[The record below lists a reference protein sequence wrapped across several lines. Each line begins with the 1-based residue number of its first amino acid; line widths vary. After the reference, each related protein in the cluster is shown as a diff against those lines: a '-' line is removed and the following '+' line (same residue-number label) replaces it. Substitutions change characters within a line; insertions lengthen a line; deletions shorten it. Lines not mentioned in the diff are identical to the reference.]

1 MTDTETGGGG
11 DPLESPFEM
20 TPEEFRALGHR
31 LVDRLAAFL
40 ESVPA
45 RPGAPDLTAA
55 EARARVQADAP
66 LPQEGTA
73 AAPLLDA
80 AAELLMNGCRLNVHP
95 RSWGYVIGTPAPIGI
110 LADFLAAAVNPN
122 MAAWHSAPVP
132 TEIELQA
139 VRWIAEFLGYPTD
152 CGGLLVSGGNM
163 ANFVGVLAAR
173 RAQADWDLRREGLAA
188 PDREPLTLYASRET
202 HTWIE
207 KAADL
212 FGLGT
217 EAIRWIDT
225 DSARRMDTAA
235 LRDRLAADRRVG
247 LRPFLL
253 VGSAGT
259 VSTGAVDP
267 LPELAEIAEEH
278 GLWFHVDGAY
288 GAPAVAARGLVPDDL
303 APGDL
308 AGLRRADSLAVDAH
322 KWLFVPLE
330 AGCALV
336 RDRRALRRTFSY
348 LPPYYHYRDVGDEV
362 VHFHEYGP
370 QNSRA
375 CRALKVWLTLRRVGA
390 RQYAETIARNLRQ
403 SRRMAEILAAQP
415 DFEAATQSLSI
426 ATFRYLPTDLR
437 GRDDERV
444 VEYLDRLNT
453 ELLMRAQRGQP
464 LFLSNAVLDGRF
476 FLRACITN
484 FRTRESD
491 LAALPEILRPLGEAL
506 DRDLRPAALR

>member
-1 MTDTETGGGG
+1 MNDAEGQRDL
-11 DPLESPFEM
+11 DPVDSPLEM

-40 ESVPA
+40 ESVPS

-55 EARARVQADAP
+55 EARARVGSDP
-66 LPQEGTA
+66 LPQEG
-73 AAPLLDA
+73 APAEALLDS
-80 AAELLMNGCRLNVHP
+80 AAELLMDGCRLNGHP
-95 RSWGYVIGTPAPIGI
+95 RSWGYVIGTPAPVAI
-110 LADFLAAAVNPN
+110 LADFLAVTVNPN

-132 TEIELQA
+132 AEIELQA
-139 VRWIAEFLGYPTD
+139 VRWIAEFLGYPAD

-163 ANFVGVLAAR
+163 ANFIGVLAAR
-173 RAQADWDLRREGLAA
+173 RARADWDLRREGLAA
-188 PDREPLTLYASRET
+188 PESKRLTLYASKET

-217 EAIRWIDT
+217 EAIRWIET
-225 DSARRMDTAA
+225 DAARRMDTAA
-235 LRDRLAADRRVG
+235 LRATLAADTRAG

-267 LPELAEIAEEH
+267 LPELAEIARAH
-278 GLWFHVDGAY
+278 DLWFHVDGAY
-288 GAPAVAARGLVPDDL
+288 GAPAVAAQGLVPEDL
-303 APGDL
+303 ATPDL
-308 AGLRRADSLAVDAH
+308 AGLRLADSLAVDAH

-336 RDRRALRRTFSY
+336 RNRQALHDTFSY
-348 LPPYYHYRDVGDEV
+348 RPPYYHYRDVGDEV

-375 CRALKVWLTLRRVGA
+375 CRALKVWLALRRVGA
-390 RQYAETIARNLRQ
+390 RHYAETIARNLRQ
-403 SRRMAEILAAQP
+403 SRRMAEILAGQA
-415 DFEAATQSLSI
+415 DFETATQSLSI
-426 ATFRYLPTDLR
+426 ATFRYLPRDLR
-437 GRDDERV
+437 GRSDGPAAD
-444 VEYLDRLNT
+444 YLDRLNT

-464 LFLSNAVLDGRF
+464 LFLSNAILDGRF

-491 LAALPEILRPLGEAL
+491 LAALPALLRPIGEEL
-506 DRDLRPAALR
+506 DRALRPAELR

>member
-1 MTDTETGGGG
+1 MNDAEHRTGL
-11 DPLESPFEM
+11 DPLDSPLEM
-20 TPEEFRALGHR
+20 TPEEFRKLGHR
-31 LVDRLAAFL
+31 LIDRLADFL
-40 ESVPA
+40 QSVPT

-55 EARARVQADAP
+55 EARARVGADP
-66 LPQEGTA
+66 LPQEGA
-73 AAPLLDA
+73 SAEPLLDEA
-80 AAELLMNGCRLNVHP
+80 LELLANGCRLNGHP
-95 RSWGYVIGTPAPIGI
+95 RSWGYVIGTPAPIAI
-110 LADFLAAAVNPN
+110 LADFVASTINPN

-139 VRWIAEFLGYPTD
+139 VRWVAEFLGYPAD

-173 RAQADWDLRREGLAA
+173 RAQAAWDLRCEGLAA
-188 PDREPLTLYASRET
+188 PDTEPLTLYASRET

-217 EAIRWIDT
+217 EAIRWIET
-225 DSARRMDTAA
+225 DSARRMDAAA
-235 LRDRLAADRRVG
+235 LRATLAADRRSG
-247 LRPFLL
+247 QRPFLL

-267 LPELAEIAEEH
+267 LLELAEIAREQ

-288 GAPAVAARGLVPDDL
+288 GAPAVTAQGLVPEEL
-303 APGDL
+303 APADL
-308 AGLRRADSLAVDAH
+308 AGLRLADSLAVDAH

-336 RDRRALRRTFSY
+336 RDRRALHDTFSY
-348 LPPYYHYRDVGDEV
+348 RPSYYHYRDVGDEV

-390 RQYAETIARNLRQ
+390 RHYAETIARNLRQ
-403 SRRMAEILAAQP
+403 SRRMAEILSGQA
-415 DFEAATQSLSI
+415 DFETATQSLSI
-426 ATFRYLPTDLR
+426 ATFRYVPSDLR
-437 GRDDERV
+437 GRNDAV
-444 VEYLDRLNT
+444 VSEYLDKLNT

-476 FLRACITN
+476 YLRACITN

-491 LAALPEILRPLGEAL
+491 LAALPEILRPIGEGL
-506 DRDLRPAALR
+506 DRELRSAALR

>member
-1 MTDTETGGGG
+1 MNDAERRADLDPG
-11 DPLESPFEM
+11 DSPFEM
-20 TPEEFRALGHR
+20 SPEEFRALGHR
-31 LVDRLAAFL
+31 LIDRLAAFL
-40 ESVPA
+40 ESVPT

-55 EARARVQADAP
+55 EARARVGSDP
-66 LPQEGTA
+66 LPQDGTPA
-73 AAPLLDA
+73 GPLLDS
-80 AAELLMNGCRLNVHP
+80 AAELLMEGCRLNGHP
-95 RSWGYVIGTPAPIGI
+95 RSWGYVIGTPAPVAI
-110 LADFLAAAVNPN
+110 LADFVASTVNPN

-139 VRWIAEFLGYPTD
+139 VRWIAELLGYPAD

-163 ANFVGVLAAR
+163 ANFVGVLAAL
-173 RAQADWDLRREGLAA
+173 RARADWDLRREGLAA
-188 PDREPLTLYASRET
+188 PDAEPLTLYASKET

-217 EAIRWIDT
+217 EAIRWIAT
-225 DSARRMDTAA
+225 DPTRRMDTAA
-235 LRDRLAADRRVG
+235 LRATLAADRRAG
-247 LRPFLL
+247 LRPFLV

-267 LPELAEIAEEH
+267 LPELAEIAREQ

-288 GAPAVAARGLVPDDL
+288 GAPAIAAQGLVPENL
-303 APGDL
+303 APADL
-308 AGLRRADSLAVDAH
+308 AGLRVADSLAVDAH

-336 RDRRALRRTFSY
+336 RDRRALHDTFSY
-348 LPPYYHYRDVGDEV
+348 RPPYYHYRDVGDEV

-390 RQYAETIARNLRQ
+390 RHYAETIARNLRQ
-403 SRRMAEILAAQP
+403 SQRMAEILAEQP
-415 DFEAATQSLSI
+415 DFETATQSLSI
-426 ATFRYLPTDLR
+426 ATFRYLPRDLH
-437 GRDDERV
+437 GRDDGA
-444 VEYLDRLNT
+444 VEDYLDTLNT

-464 LFLSNAVLDGRF
+464 LFLSNAVLDGHF

-484 FRTRESD
+484 FRTREAD
-491 LAALPEILRPLGEAL
+491 LEALPGILRPIGEAL
-506 DRDLRPAALR
+506 DRDLRPVELR